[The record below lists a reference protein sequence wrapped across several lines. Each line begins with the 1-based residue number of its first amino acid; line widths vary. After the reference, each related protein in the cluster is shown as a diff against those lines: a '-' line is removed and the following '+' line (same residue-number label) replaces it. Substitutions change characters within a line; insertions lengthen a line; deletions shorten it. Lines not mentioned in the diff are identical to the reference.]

1 LASGELRLAGGT
13 GVVLGAGD
21 LVVVREAPPAV
32 AARYEVVVESGLM
45 LALDFVQDEE
55 TRSLGCAREAVNR
68 VQKLRKAAGLLVS
81 DVVDVFYEVR
91 AASSAAAVAA
101 AVADE
106 DEDAGGGLAMAAAP
120 AAAVAVAAGAS
131 AAAAASASPPPPPQ
145 QQPAASAEAL
155 QQQAQ
160 WVASAL
166 VASRAL
172 VRTTLQRPFLPEA
185 ARAAGAPV
193 LAQGE
198 DVVAGA
204 LLRLVITRAGAEP
217 PVAPLLAAG
226 VDGDARRAAL
236 ALAMGGALAERL
248 LDALRAE

>member
-1 LASGELRLAGGT
+1 
-13 GVVLGAGD
+13 
-21 LVVVREAPPAV
+21 
-32 AARYEVVVESGLM
+32 
-45 LALDFVQDEE
+45 
-55 TRSLGCAREAVNR
+55 
-68 VQKLRKAAGLLVS
+68 
-81 DVVDVFYEVR
+81 
-91 AASSAAAVAA
+91 
-101 AVADE
+101 VADE
-106 DEDAGGGLAMAAAP
+106 DEDAGAGAATAAAP
-120 AAAVAVAAGAS
+120 AAVAAAAAGVS
-131 AAAAASASPPPPPQ
+131 AAAAASAPPPPPPPQPQ

-172 VRTTLQRPFLPEA
+172 VRATLQRPFLPEA

-204 LLRLVITRAGAEP
+204 LLRLVITRAGAGP
-217 PVAPLLAAG
+217 PAAPLLAAG
-226 VDGDARRAAL
+226 ADGDSRRAAL
-236 ALAMGGALAERL
+236 ALSMGGALAERL